1 MSEIILTMKNITK
14 EFPGVKALDN
24 VNFEARSGEVLVLA
38 GENGAGK
45 STLMKVLSG
54 VWPYPS
60 YDGEIYVKGELK
72 RFKNT
77 KEADEAKVAII
88 HQELNLVPD
97 LTVAENIFL
106 GRQPV
111 NILGIIDWNKVIF
124 NAQEILDKLGITD
137 IKPTDIV
144 KELTVGKQQMVGRD
158 IKDMFPIITA
168 KKGNKILEIK
178 NFCVDHPFLVG
189 EKKVKNAT
197 FDVYAGEVLG
207 IAGLMGAGRT
217 ELVTGIFGGTP
228 KDIKGEIYLNGKQIF
243 INSPKDAIDAG
254 IALITEDR
262 KLFGLFLDKSIEFNS
277 ITSSKTLKQLSNKL
291 GVIDEFK
298 GREITQKYFNELNIK
313 APSIDTLAGNLSGE
327 NQQKIIIGK
336 WVATN
341 PKVLILDEPT
351 RGIDV
356 GAKVEIYKLINKLAK
371 EGVAIIMIS
380 SELPEVMGMSDRI
393 LVMCEGELVADC
405 PRETATKE
413 KVVAYATGNLRE
425 VTNK

>member
-228 KDIKGEIYLNGKQIF
+228 KDI
-243 INSPKDAIDAG
+243 S
-254 IALITEDR
+254 
-262 KLFGLFLDKSIEFNS
+262 
-277 ITSSKTLKQLSNKL
+277 
-291 GVIDEFK
+291 
-298 GREITQKYFNELNIK
+298 
-313 APSIDTLAGNLSGE
+313 
-327 NQQKIIIGK
+327 
-336 WVATN
+336 
-341 PKVLILDEPT
+341 
-351 RGIDV
+351 
-356 GAKVEIYKLINKLAK
+356 
-371 EGVAIIMIS
+371 
-380 SELPEVMGMSDRI
+380 
-393 LVMCEGELVADC
+393 
-405 PRETATKE
+405 
-413 KVVAYATGNLRE
+413 
-425 VTNK
+425 

>member
-158 IKDMFPIITA
+158 IKDMFPKITA

-298 GREITQKYFNELNIK
+298 EREITQKYFNELNIK
-313 APSIDTLAGNLSGE
+313 APSIDTLAGNLSGG